1 MYGNLKSPFDLTETD
16 LSLARTR
23 CCSSLT
29 LRLSRNPPLV
39 DALLQILVRSR
50 SLATSP
56 ELLLNPCGSAWY
68 SSIMELGLT
77 FTFDC
82 LMMGDEASEEHQR
95 SLAAPFIFFVVLAF
109 QFASHWIDHFK
120 KSGSDKEK
128 ETKLRG
134 EIKELLKEASSLSQ
148 PSTFAQAA
156 KLKRLAA
163 AKERELAK
171 WRLLSWRTGGVQNS
185 NIMVGIIPWL
195 IVSTRVSRFIC
206 RLTYGK

>member
-1 MYGNLKSPFDLTETD
+1 
-16 LSLARTR
+16 
-23 CCSSLT
+23 
-29 LRLSRNPPLV
+29 
-39 DALLQILVRSR
+39 
-50 SLATSP
+50 
-56 ELLLNPCGSAWY
+56 
-68 SSIMELGLT
+68 
-77 FTFDC
+77 
-82 LMMGDEASEEHQR
+82 MGDEASEEHQR

-171 WRLLSWRTGGVQNS
+171 CQNLHHKDDALYSKVLLISKRLFAMRRYGG
-185 NIMVGIIPWL
+185 GILYAALPLHMQRGCFRIRSHDQQVTKAQL
-195 IVSTRVSRFIC
+195 YRCTRA
-206 RLTYGK
+206 